1 MCLLLVFIHTHTRQ
15 SSALS
20 FSTQVFPEAESVW
33 LTLDAA
39 LCENERFSVTA
50 VITIL
55 LHSTHNS
62 ACLFFSAL
70 HFLALKGL
78 MLLFSNLVIC
88 HNWCF
93 CNSWI
98 LSSEKHNWLVRPVQI
113 FTFSATKMNVF
124 YGRNLCVCVCVI
136 KIYL

>member
-1 MCLLLVFIHTHTRQ
+1 MCLLFIHTHTRQ

-39 LCENERFSVTA
+39 LCENEWFSVIA
-50 VITIL
+50 IL

-70 HFLALKGL
+70 HFFTLKGL

-93 CNSWI
+93 SNSWI
-98 LSSEKHNWLVRPVQI
+98 LSSEKQFRFLLSLQQKWMCFMVE
-113 FTFSATKMNVF
+113 T
-124 YGRNLCVCVCVI
+124 CVCVCHQNIFITV
-136 KIYL
+136 YNN